1 MMALGIDI
9 GSISV
14 KVAVIG
20 DEDDKELLKKIAS
33 ESGNFF
39 SLDDSDSSPLLDG
52 KSILVSDYRRIKGMP
67 VQSTYQ
73 LLDELYRYIPGGSV
87 RGMRVTGAG
96 GQLVSQLLD
105 VPFENDFRAVAQGVG
120 VLHPDVKTIFE
131 MGGDNS
137 KYVRIEVD
145 EDADIVGI
153 LDYEKNG
160 ECAAG
165 TGSFMDQQA
174 SRLKYEIEDVGDI
187 VMGAGTAANI
197 AGRCSVFAKS
207 DMIHAQQKGFQPPE
221 VLKGLCDAVVRNFK
235 GTIVKS
241 RKLSPKVVFIGGV
254 AANKGVV
261 QAMQSLFEL
270 SDDEF
275 FVPGYYAWMSA
286 IGAALLAQRG
296 TRRQGDKETREH
308 GTRDMRHESL
318 KSQVSSLKPQVW
330 NLESIRAL
338 AAYSDTQAR
347 DFPVLQPLRMDRVT
361 LLRDRVKPYSFHD
374 RPSKGQGD
382 KEIRGAG
389 MLDARYKEFT
399 RDQSIDNRGLET
411 KDYRAET
418 SEYPESSIQNPVSRK
433 VDAYLGVDVGSVS
446 TNLAVIDDNGDLI
459 MEIYVPTEAR
469 PIEVVDRNLKKIG
482 NEIGDRIRIRGVGT
496 TGSGREL
503 VGVLIGADTINDEIT
518 AHKTGATHV
527 ADKLTGERPDTIF
540 EVGGQDSKFISIQE
554 DVVVD
559 FTMNE
564 ACAAGTGSF
573 LEEQAEKLGINIKG
587 EFAQLALSS
596 EHPIRLGERCTVFME
611 KDLNPYLQKG
621 AKIEDLV
628 AGLAFSIATNYLNR
642 VVRGRHIGDCI
653 FFQGGTAYND
663 SVAAAFATI
672 LDKQII
678 VPPHNGVIGAIGAA
692 LLAMEKMMASE
703 GKETSF
709 RGYGLDKVDYKIRS
723 FTCPGCSNHCD
734 IQEVRV
740 ESERTYWG
748 DKCSERYRRR
758 SKTDKKPVI
767 PDLISLRQELLLG
780 GYEEQQGEGEKGRKG
795 EGREE
800 RQGESPRPK
809 IGIPRAMYTY
819 DRFQF
824 WNTFLSELGFEVVLS
839 DKSSKKVIN
848 YGIDAVVA
856 EPCFPIKLAH
866 GHVKDLLEKDVDYI
880 FIPNMLNV
888 ETEFMDVNSHVCPWG
903 QTMTFVIRHA
913 PMMEGRESMLLQ
925 PTIHLRDGKEAVTKE
940 LQAFVK
946 GMDEHKICSYSI
958 GKKQVA
964 RAVDM
969 AYRAQMEF
977 RQKLMEAGQEALRTL
992 VEEDELGIVIVGRS
1006 YNIYDSGVN
1015 LDIPKKLRDYY
1026 GVNVV
1031 PMDFLPLE
1039 GVDISDVNSNMYW
1052 DYGRKILQA
1061 ARIVAQYP
1069 NLHIIYITNF
1079 KCGPDSYIKQF
1090 VREASGGK
1098 PFLSL
1103 QFDGHSNDAGFMTR
1117 CEAYLDS
1124 KGFLRWWKRQE
1135 AVAV

>member
-1 MMALGIDI
+1 
-9 GSISV
+9 
-14 KVAVIG
+14 
-20 DEDDKELLKKIAS
+20 
-33 ESGNFF
+33 
-39 SLDDSDSSPLLDG
+39 
-52 KSILVSDYRRIKGMP
+52 
-67 VQSTYQ
+67 
-73 LLDELYRYIPGGSV
+73 
-87 RGMRVTGAG
+87 
-96 GQLVSQLLD
+96 
-105 VPFENDFRAVAQGVG
+105 
-120 VLHPDVKTIFE
+120 
-131 MGGDNS
+131 
-137 KYVRIEVD
+137 
-145 EDADIVGI
+145 
-153 LDYEKNG
+153 
-160 ECAAG
+160 
-165 TGSFMDQQA
+165 
-174 SRLKYEIEDVGDI
+174 
-187 VMGAGTAANI
+187 
-197 AGRCSVFAKS
+197 
-207 DMIHAQQKGFQPPE
+207 
-221 VLKGLCDAVVRNFK
+221 
-235 GTIVKS
+235 
-241 RKLSPKVVFIGGV
+241 
-254 AANKGVV
+254 
-261 QAMQSLFEL
+261 
-270 SDDEF
+270 
-275 FVPGYYAWMSA
+275 
-286 IGAALLAQRG
+286 
-296 TRRQGDKETREH
+296 
-308 GTRDMRHESL
+308 
-318 KSQVSSLKPQVW
+318 
-330 NLESIRAL
+330 
-338 AAYSDTQAR
+338 
-347 DFPVLQPLRMDRVT
+347 
-361 LLRDRVKPYSFHD
+361 
-374 RPSKGQGD
+374 
-382 KEIRGAG
+382 
-389 MLDARYKEFT
+389 
-399 RDQSIDNRGLET
+399 
-411 KDYRAET
+411 
-418 SEYPESSIQNPVSRK
+418 
-433 VDAYLGVDVGSVS
+433 VGSVS

-459 MEIYVPTEAR
+459 MEIYVFTEAR

-628 AGLAFSIATNYLNR
+628 AGLAYSIVTNYLNR

-672 LDKQII
+672 LDKEII

-692 LLAMEKMMASE
+692 LLAREKMMASGNQPAAGSTDNQPVAGSTE
-703 GKETSF
+703 GRETSF
-709 RGYGLDKVDYKIRS
+709 RGYGLDKVDYTIRS
-723 FTCPGCSNHCD
+723 FTCPGCSNRCD

-740 ESERTYWG
+740 EDERTYWG

-767 PDLISLRQELLLG
+767 PDLISLRQDLLLE
-780 GYEEQQGEGEKGRKG
+780 GYEERHGDTAK
-795 EGREE
+795 E
-800 RQGESPRPK
+800 RRGESLRLHVPASLCPK

-819 DRFQF
+819 DRFPF
-824 WNTFLSELGFEVVLS
+824 WNTFLSELGFDVVLS
-839 DKSSKKVIN
+839 DTSNKKVIN

-856 EPCFPIKLAH
+856 EPCFPLKLAH
-866 GHVKDLLEKDVDYI
+866 GHVRDLLDKDVDYI

-888 ETEFMDVNSHVCPWG
+888 ETEFMDVNSHACPWG
-903 QTMTFVIRHA
+903 QTMTFVIQHA
-913 PMMEGRESMLLQ
+913 PMMEGREDMLLQ
-925 PTIHLRDGKEAVTKE
+925 PTIHFRDGKEAVTKE
-940 LQAFVK
+940 LQAFAQTFGIK
-946 GMDEHKICSYSI
+946 
-958 GKKQVA
+958 KKQVA
-964 RAVDM
+964 RAVEM
-969 AYRAQMEF
+969 AYKAQTEF
-977 RQKLMEAGQEALRTL
+977 QQKLMEAGQKALRTL
-992 VEEDELGIVIVGRS
+992 VEEDELGIVIVGRA

-1026 GVNVV
+1026 GVNVI

-1039 GVDISDVNSNMYW
+1039 GIDISDVNRNMYW
-1052 DYGRKILQA
+1052 NYGKKILQA
-1061 ARIVAQYP
+1061 ARIVARYP

-1135 AVAV
+1135 VAAM

>member
-1 MMALGIDI
+1 MIDLGIDI

-14 KVAVIG
+14 KIAVIG
-20 DEDDKELLKKIAS
+20 DEGDKELLKKIAS
-33 ESGNFF
+33 ESESFF
-39 SLDDSDSSPLLDG
+39 SLDGGDSSPLLNG
-52 KSILVSDYRRIKGMP
+52 KSVLVSDYRRIKGMP

-73 LLDELYRYIPGGSV
+73 LLDELYRYIQMSDI
-87 RGMRVTGAG
+87 RGMSVTGAG

-105 VPFENDFRAVAQGVG
+105 VPFENDFRTVAQGVG
-120 VLHPDVKTIFE
+120 IMHPDVETIFE
-131 MGGDNS
+131 MGGENS
-137 KYVRIEVD
+137 KYVRIEVE
-145 EDADIVGI
+145 EDTGIVGI

-174 SRLKYEIEDVGDI
+174 SRLKYEIEDVGD
-187 VMGAGTAANI
+187 VVLKAGTAANI

-207 DMIHAQQKGFQPPE
+207 DMIHAQQRGFQGPE

-235 GTIVKS
+235 GTIAKS
-241 RKLSPKVVFIGGV
+241 RKLSPKVAFIGGV

-286 IGAALLAQRG
+286 IGAALLA
-296 TRRQGDKETREH
+296 ENAREK
-308 GTRDMRHESL
+308 RKP
-318 KSQVSSLKPQVW
+318 KSIQT
-330 NLESIRAL
+330 L
-338 AAYSDTQAR
+338 AAHLDTEGV
-347 DFPVLQPLRMDRVT
+347 DFPVTQSLRMDKVT
-361 LLRDRVKPYSFHD
+361 LLRDRVKPYSFD
-374 RPSKGQGD
+374 D
-382 KEIRGAG
+382 KPDTRHS
-389 MLDARYKEFT
+389 MLDAGCSMEEPRV
-399 RDQSIDNRGLET
+399 
-411 KDYRAET
+411 
-418 SEYPESSIQNPVSRK
+418 QNPGSRK
-433 VDAYLGVDVGSVS
+433 VDAYLGIDVGSVS
-446 TNLAVIDDNGDLI
+446 TNLVAIDDNGDVI
-459 MEIYVPTEAR
+459 MEIYVPTEGD
-469 PIEVVDRNLKKIG
+469 PIGVVDRNLKKMG
-482 NEIGDRIRIRGVGT
+482 NEIGDKIRVRGVGT

-503 VGVLIGADTINDEIT
+503 SGVLIGADTINDEIT

-527 ADKLTGERPDTIF
+527 ADKLTGRRPDTIF
-540 EVGGQDSKFISIQE
+540 EIGGQDSKFISIQE

-611 KDLNPYLQKG
+611 KDLNPHLQKG
-621 AKIEDLV
+621 AKIEDLI
-628 AGLAFSIATNYLNR
+628 AGLALSITTNYLNR

-653 FFQGGTAYND
+653 FLQGGTAYND
-663 SVAAAFATI
+663 SVAAAFATV
-672 LDKQII
+672 LNKEII

-692 LLAMEKMMASE
+692 LLARDKMMASE

-709 RGYGLDKVDYKIRS
+709 NGYGLDQVDYRIRS
-723 FTCPGCSNHCD
+723 FTCPGCSNQCD

-740 ESERTYWG
+740 KDERTYWG
-748 DKCSERYRRR
+748 DKCSERYRKR
-758 SKTDKKPVI
+758 SKTDKEPVI
-767 PDLISLRQELLLG
+767 PDLISLRQELLLRYEG
-780 GYEEQQGEGEKGRKG
+780 GTATR
-795 EGREE
+795 RNS
-800 RQGESPRPK
+800 ESPRLRVAASPRPR

-819 DRFQF
+819 DRFPF
-824 WNTFLSELGFEVVLS
+824 WKTFLSELGFEVVLS
-839 DKSSKKVIN
+839 DKSNKKVIN

-866 GHVKDLLEKDVDYI
+866 GHVRDLLDKDVDYI
-880 FIPNMLNV
+880 FIPNTLNM

-913 PMMEGRESMLLQ
+913 PIMEGREDMLLQ
-925 PTIHLRDGKEAVTKE
+925 PTINFRNGKDAVAEE
-940 LQAFVK
+940 LQEFAKVFGIRK
-946 GMDEHKICSYSI
+946 N
-958 GKKQVA
+958 QVA

-969 AYRAQMEF
+969 AYRAQTEF
-977 RQKLMEAGQEALRTL
+977 QQKLVEEGLKALRTL
-992 VEEDELGIVIVGRS
+992 EEQDELGIVIVGRS

-1015 LDIPKKLRDYY
+1015 LAIPSKLRDYY
-1026 GVNVV
+1026 GVNVI
-1031 PMDFLPLE
+1031 PMDFLPLT
-1039 GVDISDVNSNMYW
+1039 GVEISDVNSNMYW
-1052 DYGRKILQA
+1052 NYGKKILQTA
-1061 ARIVAQYP
+1061 KVVAQYP

-1079 KCGPDSYIKQF
+1079 KCGPDSYVKQF
-1090 VREASGGK
+1090 VRMASGGK

-1135 AVAV
+1135 AAVV